1 YNYAGD
7 TSFLIENY
15 PSISD
20 TLIFIEIFD
29 ENCDMK
35 IHQQDEFCRICAS
48 DDYLREILSPNF
60 T

>member
-1 YNYAGD
+1 
-7 TSFLIENY
+7 
-15 PSISD
+15 
-20 TLIFIEIFD
+20 FIEIFD